1 MASIRERCGRFEVR
15 VQHQGS
21 VYSKTFGTEL
31 EAKRWAVGVEHG
43 FIEVST
49 KPNSSAGYPTLTE
62 AIERYAEEVSRKHRG
77 ARQELVRLSQLKR
90 LGWAQKKLNKITP
103 QEIRQLRDEMLD
115 RGSSPSSVRLMLL
128 LVSAIFRH
136 ARREWGYKLENPV
149 AEIRLPSPAPARL
162 RRLSQAEEDR
172 LMHALSGC
180 RRAVMTSLVRFAL
193 ETGMRRSEMLRLR
206 WSDIDFEKRL
216 ATLPTTK
223 NGSPRWVPLTDKAV
237 AALRENLSEGAC
249 RPFEIEE
256 RNVEYAWKWAVKRAG
271 LEDFRFHDLRHEAL
285 SRWAHRLGGDVFKLS
300 LVSGH
305 KTLQMARRYV
315 HPVES
320 ELLASLADM

>member
-1 MASIRERCGRFEVR
+1 MASIRERCGSYEVR
-15 VQHQGS
+15 VHHQGS
-21 VYSKTFGTEL
+21 VYSKTFGTEA
-31 EAKRWAVGVEHG
+31 EAKRWAIGVEHG

-49 KPNSSAGYPTLTE
+49 KPNSTAGYPTLTE
-62 AIERYAEEVSRKHRG
+62 AIERYADEVSRKHRG
-77 ARQELVRLSQLKR
+77 ARQELVRLGQLKR
-90 LGWAQKKLNKITP
+90 LRWAGKRLNKVTP
-103 QEIRQLRDEMLD
+103 QDVRKLRDEMLAK
-115 RGSSPSSVRLMLL
+115 GAATSSVRLMLL

-149 AEIRLPSPAPARL
+149 SEIRVPTPAPGRL
-162 RRLSQAEEDR
+162 RRLSGDEEVR
-172 LMHALSGC
+172 LIDALSGC
-180 RRAVMTSLVRFAL
+180 RRPVMGLLVRFAL

-206 WSDIDFEKRL
+206 WSDVDFEKRL

-223 NGSPRWVPLTDKAV
+223 NGHPRWVPLTEAAI
-237 AALRENLSEGAC
+237 AALRESFDMGYC
-249 RPFEIEE
+249 CPFDIEE
-256 RNVEYAWKWAVKRAG
+256 RNVEYAWKWVVRRAG
-271 LEDFRFHDLRHEAL
+271 LEDLRFHDLRHEAL

-320 ELLASLADM
+320 ELLTSL

>member
-1 MASIRERCGRFEVR
+1 MASIRKRCGRYEVR

-21 VYSKTFGTEL
+21 VYSKTFGTEA

-43 FIEVST
+43 FIEVSI
-49 KPNSSAGYPTLTE
+49 KPNSTAGYPTLTE
-62 AIERYAEEVSRKHRG
+62 AIERYADEVSRKHRG
-77 ARQELVRLSQLKR
+77 ARQELVRLGQLKR
-90 LGWAQKKLNKITP
+90 LRWAGKRLNKVTP
-103 QEIRQLRDEMLD
+103 QDVRELRDEMLAK
-115 RGSSPSSVRLMLL
+115 GAATSSVRLMLL

-149 AEIRLPSPAPARL
+149 SEIRIPSPAPGRL
-162 RRLSQAEEDR
+162 RRLSDEEEKR
-172 LMHALSGC
+172 LMVALSGC
-180 RRAVMTSLVRFAL
+180 RRPVMGPLVRFAL

-206 WSDIDFEKRL
+206 WPDIDFEKRL

-223 NGSPRWVPLTDKAV
+223 NGNPRWVPLTDAAV
-237 AALRENLSEGAC
+237 AALRESLAKGN
-249 RPFEIEE
+249 RHPFDIGE

-271 LEDFRFHDLRHEAL
+271 LENLRFHDLRHEAL

-315 HPVES
+315 HPIES
-320 ELLASLADM
+320 ELLAAFAST